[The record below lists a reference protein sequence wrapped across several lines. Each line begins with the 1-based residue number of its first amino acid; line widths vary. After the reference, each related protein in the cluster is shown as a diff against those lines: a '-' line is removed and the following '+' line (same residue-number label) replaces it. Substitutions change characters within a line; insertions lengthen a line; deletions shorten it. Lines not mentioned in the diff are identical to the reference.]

1 MKKQLILGI
10 LVAAVLVFSMVAI
23 PSLSKKGGV
32 PEGKGHGRPDVM
44 VEGDP
49 YIDARGNARFIELQ
63 NKDVDYA
70 SYMTDHPE
78 SNKRRLYIRV
88 KNGKPEDALKKAVK
102 YLEDEV
108 KTFSKTL
115 KGKSKSKK

>member
-1 MKKQLILGI
+1 MELKKIKKTAKELEIEIIGETETILNPI
-10 LVAAVLVFSMVAI
+10 TEVL
-23 PSLSKKGGV
+23 
-32 PEGKGHGRPDVM
+32 
-44 VEGDP
+44 
-49 YIDARGNARFIELQ
+49 LQ

-102 YLEDEV
+102 HLEDEV